1 MKELLGVGDKKTGAK
16 DETVR
21 GFGSRASLDA
31 DSSDSDVSSHTHPL
45 TEEEEGTP
53 RLVIYIIAPYYN

>member
-1 MKELLGVGDKKTGAK
+1 MTELHGVGDKKTGAK

-31 DSSDSDVSSHTHPL
+31 DSFDSDVSSPPPPH
-45 TEEEEGTP
+45 GRGGGDTP
-53 RLVIYIIAPYYN
+53 SCDLHNCSIF

>member
-31 DSSDSDVSSHTHPL
+31 DSSDSDASSPPPL
-45 TEEEEGTP
+45 TEEEEGIP
-53 RLVIYIIAPYYN
+53 RLVIYKIAPYYI

>member
-1 MKELLGVGDKKTGAK
+1 VGGDVKELLGVGDKKTGAK

-31 DSSDSDVSSHTHPL
+31 DSSDSDASSPPPSRKRRRGYPVL
-45 TEEEEGTP
+45 
-53 RLVIYIIAPYYN
+53 